1 MSFLKGLNRQETGPT
16 AGEIR
21 TVLCA
26 IQRERSGL
34 EALVARAEA
43 AAGELQA
50 AQSGDSAA
58 MAAVLGERVA
68 TLEQQLRAID
78 ALSPTLERAMQRLN
92 SFDEAWSSAEA
103 RLAVG
108 RGAHRAGHRDRQRP
122 ARAERAGSRGTA
134 PDRCPPGTRRA
145 DHAEARGPGA
155 AA

>member
-1 MSFLKGLNRQETGPT
+1 MTFLKGLKRQETGPT

-21 TVLCA
+21 TVLSA
-26 IQRERSGL
+26 IQRERSSL

-78 ALSPTLERAMQRLN
+78 ALSPTLERAMHAPQRLRRGL
-92 SFDEAWSSAEA
+92 DQRRGEA
-103 RLAVG
+103 RRH
-108 RGAHRAGHRDRQRP
+108 RGAYRAGHR
-122 ARAERAGSRGTA
+122 AS
-134 PDRCPPGTRRA
+134 
-145 DHAEARGPGA
+145 
-155 AA
+155 